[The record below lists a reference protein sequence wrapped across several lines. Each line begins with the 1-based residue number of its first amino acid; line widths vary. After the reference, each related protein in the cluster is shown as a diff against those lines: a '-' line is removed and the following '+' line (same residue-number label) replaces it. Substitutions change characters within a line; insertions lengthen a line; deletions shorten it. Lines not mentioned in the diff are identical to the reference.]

1 MLVFDILVTACAVCA
16 KTLDWYCAGDAS
28 FSLTQEDGVVS
39 FHSLNGS
46 DLLDGSSGFVDLGTS
61 MPPSSSQV
69 QLGPEAVTT
78 LQCKLSQTGCFASLQ
93 GKVASFL
100 WCGDC

>member
-16 KTLDWYCAGDAS
+16 KTLNWYHAGGVS
-28 FSLTQEDGVVS
+28 FCLTQKDGVVS
-39 FHSLNGS
+39 FPSLNGS
-46 DLLDGSSGFVDLGTS
+46 DLLDGSSGFVDLDRS

-69 QLGPEAVTT
+69 QLGPEAITI
-78 LQCKLSQTGCFASLQ
+78 LQCKLSQTGCFALQ
-93 GKVASFL
+93 QKGASFL